1 MQKGLITPTFIK
13 KKGIKEA
20 ERMLLEL
27 IAREPH
33 KTKTYYLLSLSRA
46 GETDSIIKKIFRKF
60 KNRGYVVEIVDGTKL
75 RYRITQRGLKYL
87 ASIRG

>member
-1 MQKGLITPTFIK
+1 MQKGLITPTVIK
-13 KKGIKEA
+13 EKGIKEA

-27 IAREPH
+27 IATEPH

-46 GETDSIIKKIFRKF
+46 GGTDNIIKKIFRKF
-60 KNRGYVVEIVDGTKL
+60 KNRGYVVEIEDGTKL
-75 RYRITQRGLKYL
+75 RYRITERGLKYL